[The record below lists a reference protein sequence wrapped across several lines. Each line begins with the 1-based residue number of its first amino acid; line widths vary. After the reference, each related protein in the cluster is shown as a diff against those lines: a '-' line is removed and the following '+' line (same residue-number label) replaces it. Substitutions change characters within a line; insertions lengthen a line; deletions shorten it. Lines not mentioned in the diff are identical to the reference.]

1 MLSRVNYNL
10 IYAKYKRLG
19 KGNVRL
25 TQSTLVL
32 TKPINPNVA
41 TYNFDV
47 LETQTAT
54 LAPNEIRLNLNDEFI
69 ITQLGLFLEASVEV
83 GGAVTGQKV
92 LFTYAPAQLDGT
104 TAAGLQNFYNGNL
117 QIAVNNIVY
126 LDKFDSRKHMFVPRT
141 QIQNSIAP
149 NSAQI
154 DSNNFSKD
162 AMFSIEPTLVLSG
175 AKKNQITLSLPSAI
189 TGGSFTFTDDK
200 GAVISYRIDRI
211 CCIARGLNAQNGS
224 VFQSGS
230 SK

>member
-25 TQSTLVL
+25 TQSTLIL

-69 ITQLGLFLEASVEV
+69 ITQLGLFLEAEVE
-83 GGAVTGQKV
+83 GAGIPTGQKV
-92 LFTYAPAQLDGT
+92 LFTYAPAQLDGIS
-104 TAAGLQNFYNGNL
+104 AASLQNFYNGSL

-126 LDKFDSRKHMFVPRT
+126 LDKFDSRKHNFVPRT
-141 QIQNSIAP
+141 QIQNAGA
-149 NSAQI
+149 NLQAQI
-154 DSNNFSKD
+154 DSNNFAKD

-200 GAVISYRIDRI
+200 GSAIVYRINRI

-224 VFQSGS
+224 VFQGTT
-230 SK
+230 K